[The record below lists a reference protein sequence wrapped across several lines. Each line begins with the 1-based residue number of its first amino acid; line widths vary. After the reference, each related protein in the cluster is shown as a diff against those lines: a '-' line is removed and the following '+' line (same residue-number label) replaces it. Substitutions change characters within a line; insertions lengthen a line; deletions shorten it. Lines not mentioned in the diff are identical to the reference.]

1 MKNHQDSSN
10 KKRTEMKKYSIT
22 LFLLVLCVASS
33 FAQRWELNK
42 ANRLFEKRA
51 YLEAA
56 EIYERSDKDMNT
68 LRNLGDCY
76 YFNTKMEEAEKWYS
90 LLIKNHQ
97 SEIDYQYLFRYA
109 QALKGVKK
117 YEAAD
122 SWMQKYEEAL
132 ANDASLQNTLEFMAK
147 VDADVPYIYAPKNAP
162 TNSEYSDFGTSFY
175 GEKIVYASSSGSKGS
190 KTYKWN
196 DQPYLDLFSATI
208 DSEGNLTGVTPF
220 SDEINTPTHEALAA
234 FSKDGKTMYFSR
246 TNEKKVKVN
255 DEKVANVKIFK
266 AELVDDKWTNIEM
279 LPFNSDEYSCGHPA
293 LSHDGKKLYFAS
305 DMPGS
310 IGSLDI
316 FEVDVNDDGTFGE
329 PKNLGPNI
337 NTTKRDEFPYM
348 SEYNILYFASNGHLG
363 LGNLD
368 IFYSALEENTFG
380 KPNNLGSSV
389 NSSLDDFAFI
399 INEETDKGFFSSNR
413 EGAKDDDI
421 FQFNRKEYIKPVYI
435 VEGVVTDKNSGEILP
450 NSLVTLLDENNN
462 VIADT
467 IVKADGKYV
476 FNLEPNQKYKVR
488 GTRKLYIPDE
498 QNFRTDSEG
507 KIQHDIQLELELYS
521 DAEGN
526 IVTENG
532 DTVIKLEKIYFDF
545 DKWDIKP
552 DAAKILDGLV
562 AVMKKYPNMVIE
574 ISAHTDCRG
583 GLDYNLDLSHKRAKS
598 TLDYVVSQGINASR
612 LKSIGY
618 GEMQPLNRCVRE
630 GICSEAEYDVNRRCE
645 FKLLN

>member
-1 MKNHQDSSN
+1 
-10 KKRTEMKKYSIT
+10 MKKFIVSFILITCFAATGYS
-22 LFLLVLCVASS
+22 
-33 FAQRWELNK
+33 QKWELNK

-51 YLEAA
+51 YIEAA
-56 EIYERSDKDMNT
+56 EIYERSEKNITT
-68 LRNLGDCY
+68 LKNLGDCY
-76 YFNTKMEEAEKWYS
+76 YFNTKMEDAVKWYG
-90 LLIKNHQ
+90 LLIKNHRDKL
-97 SEIDYQYLFRYA
+97 DYQYLFRYA
-109 QALKGVKK
+109 QALKGVEN
-117 YEAAD
+117 YEEAD
-122 SWMQKYEEAL
+122 KWMLQYEEAL
-132 ANDASLQNTLEFMAK
+132 ANDASLQNTLEYMAK
-147 VDADVPYIYAPKNAP
+147 VDADVPYIYKPVNAS
-162 TNSEYSDFGTSFY
+162 TNTEKSDFGTAFF
-175 GEKIVYASSSGSKGS
+175 GEQVVYASANETTGN

-196 DQPYLDLFSATI
+196 DQPYLDLFIAKV
-208 DSEGNLTGVTPF
+208 DNEGNLIEPLPF
-220 SDEINTPTHEALAA
+220 SEAINTPTHEALAV

-255 DEKVANVKIFK
+255 DEKVANVKIYK
-266 AELVDDKWTNIEM
+266 ATFEDGKWSNIEE
-279 LPFNSDEYSCGHPA
+279 LPFNSDAYSCGHPA
-293 LSHDGKKLYFAS
+293 LNHDNTKLYFAS
-305 DMPGS
+305 DMPGT
-310 IGSLDI
+310 IGSLDL
-316 FEVDVNDDGTFGE
+316 FEVAINEDGTFGE

-348 SEYNILYFASNGHLG
+348 SEYNTLYFASNGHLG

-368 IFYSALEENTFG
+368 LFSSQLEEGAFK
-380 KPNNLGSSV
+380 KPNNLGSSI
-389 NSSLDDFAFI
+389 NSSLDDFALI
-399 INEETDKGFFSSNR
+399 INEKTDKGFFSSNR
-413 EGAKDDDI
+413 IPEKDDDI
-421 FQFNRKEYIKPVYI
+421 YQFKRKEFIKPIYL

-450 NSLVTLLDENNN
+450 NSLVTLLDKDNN

-476 FNLEPNQKYKVR
+476 FHLEPNQEYKVR

-498 QNFRTDSEG
+498 EEFTTDSEG
-507 KIQHDIQLELELYS
+507 RIQHDIALELELYS

-552 DAAKILDGLV
+552 QAAKILDELV

-583 GLDYNLDLSHKRAKS
+583 GLDYNLELSHKRAKS
-598 TLDYVVSQGINASR
+598 TLDYVVSQGIAPER

-618 GEMQPLNRCVRE
+618 GEMQPLNKCVRE
-630 GICSEAEYDVNRRCE
+630 GICTEEEYDVNRRCE

>member
-1 MKNHQDSSN
+1 
-10 KKRTEMKKYSIT
+10 MKKYIIST
-22 LFLLVLCVASS
+22 FLIVLCTSTGL
-33 FAQRWELNK
+33 AQRWELNK

-56 EIYERSDKDMNT
+56 EIYERSDKDVNT

-76 YFNTKMEEAEKWYS
+76 YLNTKMDEAVKWYGT
-90 LLIKNHQ
+90 LVKNYESQ
-97 SEIDYQYLFRYA
+97 IDYQYFFRYS
-109 QALKGVKK
+109 QALKGVKR
-117 YEAAD
+117 
-122 SWMQKYEEAL
+122 YEEADQWMEKYEDAI
-132 ANDASLQNTLEFMAK
+132 ANDASLQNTLEYMAK
-147 VDADVPYIYAPKNAP
+147 VDADVPYIYTPVNSE
-162 TNSEYSDFGTSFY
+162 TNSEYSDFGTSFF
-175 GEKIVYASSSGSKGS
+175 GDDKVIYASANKTGNTSSKI
-190 KTYKWN
+190 YKWN
-196 DQPYLDLFSATI
+196 DQPYLDLYVAKI
-208 DSEGNLTGVTPF
+208 DSEGNIVDPKPLEDLN
-220 SDEINTPTHEALAA
+220 SPTHDALAVI
-234 FSKDGKTMYFSR
+234 SKDGNTMYFSR

-255 DEKVANVKIFK
+255 EEKVANIKIFK
-266 AELVDDKWTNIEM
+266 AELIDNKWTNIES

-293 LSHDGKKLYFAS
+293 LSHDGKKMYFTS

-316 FEVDVNDDGTFGE
+316 FEVDINEDGTFGT

-348 SEYNILYFASNGHLG
+348 SDYNILYFASNGHLG

-368 IFYSALEENTFG
+368 IFYSALEESKFG
-380 KPNNLGSSV
+380 KPKNLGSSV
-389 NSSLDDFAFI
+389 NSSLDDFSFI

-421 FQFNRKEYIKPVYI
+421 FQFRRKEYIKPVYL
-435 VEGVVTDKNSGEILP
+435 VEGVVTDKNTGEVLP

-467 IVKADGKYV
+467 IVKADGKYI
-476 FNLEPNQKYKVR
+476 FHLDPNQKYKVR

-498 QNFRTDSEG
+498 QNFSTDSEG
-507 KIQHDIQLELELYS
+507 RIQHNIELELELYS

-552 DAAKILDGLV
+552 AAAKILDGLV
-562 AVMKKYPNMVIE
+562 EVMKKYPNMIIE

-598 TLDYVVSQGINASR
+598 TLDYVVSQGIDVSR

-618 GEMQPLNRCVRE
+618 GEMQPLNKCVRE
-630 GICSEAEYDVNRRCE
+630 GICTEAEYDVNRRCE

>member
-1 MKNHQDSSN
+1 
-10 KKRTEMKKYSIT
+10 MKKYIISI
-22 LFLLVLCVASS
+22 FLVTLCVSMGN
-33 FAQRWELNK
+33 AQRWELNK

-56 EIYERSDKDMNT
+56 EIYERSDKDVNT

-76 YFNTKMEEAEKWYS
+76 YFNTKMDEAVKWYGT
-90 LLIKNHQ
+90 LVKNYGDQ
-97 SEIDYQYLFRYA
+97 IDYQYLFRYS
-109 QALKGVKK
+109 QALKGVKR
-117 YEAAD
+117 YDEAD
-122 SWMQKYEEAL
+122 EWMKKYEEAQ
-132 ANDASLQNTLEFMAK
+132 ANDESLQKTLEYMAK
-147 VDADVPYIYAPKNAP
+147 VDADVPYIYEPKNAG
-162 TNSEYSDFGTSFY
+162 TNTEYSDFGTAFF
-175 GEKIVYASSSGSKGS
+175 GERVVFSSSK
-190 KTYKWN
+190 KTAGNAKLYKWN
-196 DQPYLDLFSATI
+196 DQPYLDLYSAAV
-208 DSEGNLTGVTPF
+208 DSEGNLIDPEPLG
-220 SDEINTPTHEALAA
+220 EAINTNTHDALAV
-234 FSKDGKTMYFSR
+234 FTKDGKTMYFSR

-255 DEKVANVKIFK
+255 EEKVANVKIYK
-266 AELVDDKWTNIEM
+266 AEFVDGKWTNVEP

-293 LSHDGKKLYFAS
+293 LNFEENKLYFAS

-316 FEVDVNDDGTFGE
+316 FEVDLNEDGTYGT
-329 PKNLGPNI
+329 PKNLGTKV

-368 IFYSALEENTFG
+368 LFSSALEEGTFG

-389 NSSLDDFAFI
+389 NSSLDDFALI
-399 INEETDKGFFSSNR
+399 INERTDVGYFSSNR
-413 EGAKDDDI
+413 GEQDDDI
-421 FQFNRKEYIKPVYI
+421 FQFKRKEYIKPVYL
-435 VEGVVTDKNSGEILP
+435 VEGIVTDKNSGEVLP

-467 IVKADGKYV
+467 IVKADGKYI
-476 FNLEPNQKYKVR
+476 FHLDPNQKYKVR

-498 QNFRTDSEG
+498 QDFSTDSEG
-507 KIQHDIQLELELYS
+507 RIQHDIQLELELYS

-552 DAAKILDGLV
+552 QAAQVLDGLV
-562 AVMKKYPNMVIE
+562 EVMKKYPNMIIE

-583 GLDYNLDLSHKRAKS
+583 GLDYNLELSHKRAKS
-598 TLDYVVSQGINASR
+598 TLDYVVSQGIDASR

-618 GEMQPLNRCVRE
+618 GEMQPVNKCVRE
-630 GICSEAEYDVNRRCE
+630 GMCSDEEYDVNRRCE

>member
-1 MKNHQDSSN
+1 
-10 KKRTEMKKYSIT
+10 MKKYIIT
-22 LFLLVLCVASS
+22 TCLLVLCASS
-33 FAQRWELNK
+33 SVAQRWELNK

-68 LRNLGDCY
+68 LKNLGDCY
-76 YFNTKMEEAEKWYS
+76 YFNTKMEEAAKWYGT
-90 LLIKNHQ
+90 LVKNHR
-97 SEIDYQYLFRYA
+97 SELDYQYLFRYA
-109 QALKGVKK
+109 QALKGIKK
-117 YEAAD
+117 YDEAD
-122 SWMQKYEEAL
+122 QWMSSYEVAQ
-132 ANDASLQNTLEFMAK
+132 AKDASLQKTLEYMAK
-147 VDADVPYIYAPKNAP
+147 VDADVPYIYAPVNALIN
-162 TNSEYSDFGTSFY
+162 TEYSDFGASFF
-175 GEKIVYASSSGSKGS
+175 GERIVYASSKKTTGSKI
-190 KTYKWN
+190 YKWN
-196 DQPYLDLFSATI
+196 DQPYLDLYTASQ
-208 DSEGNLTGVTPF
+208 DSEGNLSNAQPL
-220 SDEINTPTHEALAA
+220 SDAINTATHEALTA

-266 AELVDDKWTNIEM
+266 AEFINGKWSEVTL
-279 LPFNSDEYSCGHPA
+279 LPFNSDAYSCGHPA

-316 FEVDVNDDGTFGE
+316 FEVEINTDGTFGT
-329 PKNLGPNI
+329 PKNLGPKV
-337 NTTKRDEFPYM
+337 NTTKRDEFPYI
-348 SEYNILYFASNGHLG
+348 SEFNTLYFASNGHLG

-368 IFYSALEENTFG
+368 LFSSQLEEGAFN
-380 KPNNLGSSV
+380 KPKNLGSSI
-389 NSSLDDFAFI
+389 NSSLDDFALI
-399 INEETDKGFFSSNR
+399 INEQTNKGFFSSNR
-413 EGAKDDDI
+413 EGSKDDDI
-421 FQFNRKEYIKPVYI
+421 FQFKRKEYIKPVYL
-435 VEGVVTDKNSGEILP
+435 VEGVVTDKNTGKILP

-462 VIADT
+462 VLADT

-476 FNLEPNQKYKVR
+476 FNLDPNQKYKVR

-498 QNFRTDSEG
+498 QNFTTDSEG
-507 KIQHDIQLELELYS
+507 KIQHDIALELELYS

-526 IVTENG
+526 IVTEDG

-552 DAAKILDGLV
+552 EAAKILDGLV
-562 AVMKKYPNMVIE
+562 SVMKKYPNMIIE

-583 GLDYNLDLSHKRAKS
+583 GLDYNLELSHKRAKA
-598 TLDYVVSQGINASR
+598 TLDYAVSQGIDANR

-618 GEMQPLNRCVRE
+618 GEMQPINKCVRE
-630 GICSEAEYDVNRRCE
+630 GICTDAEYDVNRRCE